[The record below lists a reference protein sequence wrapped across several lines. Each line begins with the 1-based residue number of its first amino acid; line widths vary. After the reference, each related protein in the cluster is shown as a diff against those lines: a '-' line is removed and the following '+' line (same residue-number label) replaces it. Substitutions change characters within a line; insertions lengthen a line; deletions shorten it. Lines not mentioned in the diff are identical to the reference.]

1 MWVKKP
7 LPSITPYRSST
18 SVPAEARKVLH
29 CIRGAFPPLSAPK
42 IFCVALGPLSP
53 GEKVRSKPNL
63 SEPIRTYPNLKI
75 FFERRT
81 GESSRPDQSRPN
93 PTNPDQTGVK
103 KMNHPTKRSL

>member
-29 CIRGAFPPLSAPK
+29 CIRGAFPRLSAPK

-53 GEKVRSKPNL
+53 GEKVRSKPNR
-63 SEPIRTYPNLKI
+63 SEPIRTLKY
-75 FFERRT
+75 FSSAERENHLART
-81 GESSRPDQSRPN
+81 KPEQSRPIQSK
-93 PTNPDQTGVK
+93 PE
-103 KMNHPTKRSL
+103 